1 MKITSSTPKM
11 KELVR
16 NKHKIDAEGQILG
29 RLAVKTAKIL
39 MGKNK
44 AIFTYNENVGDQV
57 IISNIDKIRFTGNKL
72 KDKKYYHHTDYPK
85 GLRSEALESLF
96 NRDPS
101 KVFRKAVSGMLPKN
115 RLRKL
120 MLRNLI
126 IMSSPKNTKEGN
138 S

>member
-1 MKITSSTPKM
+1 
-11 KELVR
+11 
-16 NKHKIDAEGQILG
+16 
-29 RLAVKTAKIL
+29 

-85 GLRSEALESLF
+85 GLRSETLESLF

-138 S
+138 N